1 MMKKIILI
9 ILGIITVFVVIAG
22 IWIYWAI
29 KNSFSQ
35 QEKNIVVEVIEDEST
50 RQVAD
55 DLAKKSIIKHP
66 LIFTYYSLLTNK
78 QIMPGIYYLSP
89 DMNMMQI
96 LAILNQG
103 KISEKKI
110 TIPEGW
116 RREQI
121 AQKLA
126 DELIVEKKEF
136 LQATE
141 DLEGYLFPD
150 TYYFSL
156 EKSVDK
162 VVKKLT
168 DNFRDKTT
176 GLDVSR
182 ERLILASIIEREA
195 KHDEDRAKIAGVYQN
210 RLNEGMKLEA
220 DPTIQYIKGDWE
232 IINASDLQL
241 ASPYNTYIYEGLPP
255 TPICNPGLKSIKA
268 ALNPAKHDYYYFFN
282 LRDGT
287 TIYSKIFEEHKAN
300 IEKYKDQM

>member
-1 MMKKIILI
+1 
-9 ILGIITVFVVIAG
+9 
-22 IWIYWAI
+22 
-29 KNSFSQ
+29 
-35 QEKNIVVEVIEDEST
+35 
-50 RQVAD
+50 
-55 DLAKKSIIKHP
+55 
-66 LIFTYYSLLTNK
+66 
-78 QIMPGIYYLSP
+78 MPGIYYLSP

-255 TPICNPGLKSIKA
+255 TPICNPCLLYTSDA
-268 ALNPAKHDYYYFFN
+268 AD
-282 LRDGT
+282 
-287 TIYSKIFEEHKAN
+287 E
-300 IEKYKDQM
+300 